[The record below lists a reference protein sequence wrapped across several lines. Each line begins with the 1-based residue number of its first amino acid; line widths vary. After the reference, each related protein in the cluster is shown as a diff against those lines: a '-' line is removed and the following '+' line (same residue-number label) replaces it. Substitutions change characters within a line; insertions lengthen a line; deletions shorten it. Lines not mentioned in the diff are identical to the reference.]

1 MIPAWLPIALAEES
15 ILFLNTHMPTRD
27 TLGGIVHVYQ
37 RYDPARIPP
46 PRMPLADLVS
56 PAMEHLLEFGS
67 IDELTEEQL
76 ADAVMLDPAQITG
89 LGPSLA
95 ALKHMLEERI
105 RKIIERYETDSI
117 RKKTRQVFQ
126 NAAQQV
132 QPPAKSRDAFQRA
145 VREEQL
151 RQLERLWY
159 AQDND
164 QSRFSG
170 QLVTLVDRLGEV
182 YQMDELAAA
191 WTFSG
196 RQKLSLPE
204 ALKVK
209 EELETLSKLLKQLEE
224 ARKNAKIGL
233 IDMEA
238 LARFAEAGQLDELD
252 KLKQQVQD
260 LVEHMAAEQG
270 LQRTQRGY
278 QLTPKAMRVF
288 QGKLLNQIFASL
300 DPSRT
305 GRHQVN
311 IVGDGAVEMVP
322 TRPYEFGDSVAHM
335 DIPGSL
341 VNAMLRQASNR
352 KEGLPAGPLRMEQRD
367 IEVHRTRNT
376 PKCATTVVL
385 DMSGSMRYGGLY
397 VNVKRM
403 ALALQGLVQKEY
415 PGDSLQFIEM
425 FSFAKLR
432 TFGEIA
438 SLLPKPVTVFDSVV
452 RLRADMSDPGISE
465 MQIPPHFTNI
475 QHALQLSRRLLS
487 RQDTPNKQVLI
498 ITDGLPTAHFEGNQL
513 FLLYPPH
520 PRTEEATIREAQAC
534 RREGITVN
542 VFLLSGWSQSRE
554 DIQFAYRLAETSK
567 GRVFFTAG
575 KDLDRFVVWDY
586 VSKRRSII
594 G

>member
-89 LGPSLA
+89 MGPSLA

-191 WTFSG
+191 WKFSG

-204 ALKVK
+204 ALEVK

-260 LVEHMAAEQG
+260 LVEHKAAEQG

-341 VNAMLRQASNR
+341 VNAMLRQASSR

>member
-204 ALKVK
+204 ALEVK

>member
-1 MIPAWLPIALAEES
+1 
-15 ILFLNTHMPTRD
+15 MPTRD

-76 ADAVMLDPAQITG
+76 ADAVMLDPSQITG

-117 RKKTRQVFQ
+117 RKKTRQAFQ

-204 ALKVK
+204 ALEVK

-341 VNAMLRQASNR
+341 VNAMLRQASSR

>member
-191 WTFSG
+191 WKFSG

-204 ALKVK
+204 ALEVK

-341 VNAMLRQASNR
+341 VNAMLRQASSR